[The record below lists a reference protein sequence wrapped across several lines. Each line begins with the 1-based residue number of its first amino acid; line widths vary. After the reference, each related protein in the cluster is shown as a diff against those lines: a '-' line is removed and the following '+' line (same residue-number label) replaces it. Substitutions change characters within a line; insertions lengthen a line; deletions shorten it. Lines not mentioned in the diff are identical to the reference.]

1 MQQLQEKG
9 FCVVDHALAASQVK
23 APRHPPSPSSE
34 LWHKRKSESCV
45 MMISTRPDAIDI
57 MDEFNPRPERS
68 LITALPYARFNIMDG
83 GDGDY

>member
-1 MQQLQEKG
+1 
-9 FCVVDHALAASQVK
+9 
-23 APRHPPSPSSE
+23 
-34 LWHKRKSESCV
+34 

-68 LITALPYARFNIMDG
+68 SITALPYARFNVMDG